1 MKSLKGLLTGAV
13 LLAAAALPMT
23 ALAAGEI
30 VIAIGSEPSTLD
42 PQARDDGG
50 ERAVNDNIY
59 ETLMARTPDG
69 QLVPGLAAEPPTKI
83 DDTTWEFKLKPNIT
97 FTNGEPFNAD
107 SVVTSITRIIDP
119 ALKSEQMAYFGT
131 IKGAEKVD
139 DLTVRIITTGP
150 DPILPSRMYWMKMIP
165 PKYAGDPKFAEA
177 PVGTGPYMLEAFNR
191 GQDIV
196 LVANPNY
203 WGGKPEIDKV
213 TYR

>member
-30 VIAIGSEPSTLD
+30 VVAIGSEPSTLD

-59 ETLMARTPDG
+59 ETLMAREPDG
-69 QLVPGLAAEPPTKI
+69 TLVPGLAAEPPTKV
-83 DDTTWEFKLKPNIT
+83 DDTTWEFKLRPNIT

-107 SVVTSITRIIDP
+107 SVVTSVTRIIDP

-165 PKYAGDPKFAEA
+165 PKYCGGPEVRRGCRSA
-177 PVGTGPYMLEAFNR
+177 PARTSSRPSTAARTSCSSPIPTTGAARRPSTR
-191 GQDIV
+191 
-196 LVANPNY
+196 
-203 WGGKPEIDKV
+203 
-213 TYR
+213 